1 MQPQKNQR
9 ARAAPKENR
18 NTHRE
23 GTEQTEFGSIFS
35 INYFLCALSGSV
47 VKHPIAALVAW
58 IKGTV
63 LRDDSA
69 RNRRR
74 MEAVAA

>member
-23 GTEQTEFGSIFS
+23 GTEQTEFGSIF
-35 INYFLCALSGSV
+35 F
-47 VKHPIAALVAW
+47 
-58 IKGTV
+58 IKLFS
-63 LRDDSA
+63 LRPQRLRGETSDRRIGGLDKGQRSA
-69 RNRRR
+69 
-74 MEAVAA
+74 